1 MPAASSETFSLPE
14 ELLALLEHSC
24 LPHAVVLECRDKQAA
39 LDTALYL
46 SRWAVCTGKEKPCG
60 VCNACIKAVK
70 NSHPDIYTAQTAGK
84 TRAIPVDEIRKIC
97 MDAYIV
103 PNEAPVKVYLLFD
116 TDNMQQGAQNAFLKV
131 LEEPPQNIL
140 FILTCENAEN
150 LLPTIRSRATVF
162 HLSSTSSGQIQDIP
176 AEQKA
181 YALALQ
187 ICQAL
192 YTGGEMRLLE
202 LTGALSDKA
211 FAADVLAQ
219 LTPLLRGALVCSVT
233 GNTQAAPQEAA
244 LCAHIRKQGLL
255 NLLNVISTAQA
266 KLIRNVNM
274 ALFCTWLC
282 AAFRQEKNR

>member
-1 MPAASSETFSLPE
+1 MPAVIPKTLSLPK
-14 ELLALLEHSC
+14 ELLALLEHNC
-24 LPHAVVLECRDKQAA
+24 LPHAVVLESHDKQTA
-39 LDTALYL
+39 LDTALHL
-46 SRWAVCTGKEKPCG
+46 SKWAVCTGREKPCG
-60 VCNACIKAVK
+60 VCSACIKAVK
-70 NSHPDIYTAQTAGK
+70 NSHPDIYTAQAAGK
-84 TRAIPVDEIRKIC
+84 TQAIPVDEIRRIC

-116 TDNMQQGAQNAFLKV
+116 TDNMQQSAQNAFLKV

-162 HLSSTSSGQIQDIP
+162 HLSSVPSGQAQDDP
-176 AEQKA
+176 TKQKA

-192 YTGGEMRLLE
+192 YTGSEMHLLE
-202 LTGALSDKA
+202 LTGALLDKA

-219 LTPLLRGALVCSVT
+219 LTLLVRGALVCSIT
-233 GNTQAAPQEAA
+233 GNIQAAEQKTE

-282 AAFRQEKNR
+282 AALREEKNH